1 MLNVVVLSGRL
12 TADPELKNTPS
23 NVAVTSF
30 SIAVQRKYASGQEKV
45 TDFIEIVAWRNT
57 AEFVCKYFRKGQ
69 MIAIEGSI
77 QTRSYEDKEGNK
89 RKAFEVVA
97 SGVDFIG
104 SKSDNETNSGGQEE
118 TKLSGT
124 PRARQQKIVDYSNDD
139 DGDLPF

>member
-1 MLNVVVLSGRL
+1 MLNNVVLMGRM
-12 TADPELKNTPS
+12 TADPELKNTPN

-30 SIAVQRKYASGQEKV
+30 SIAVQRKYVSGQEKV

-57 AEFVCKYFRKGQ
+57 AEFICKYFKKGQ

-89 RKAFEVVA
+89 RKVFEVVA
-97 SGVDFIG
+97 SGVDFVG
-104 SKSDNETNSGGQEE
+104 SKADNESRGNSEP
-118 TKLSGT
+118 TLSGV
-124 PRARQQKIVDYSNDD
+124 RAPKQKSFTDYSNDD